1 MRFIT
6 KDSDYA
12 VRALVCI
19 AKSRDFVSAREISA
33 KTKIPLPF
41 LRRIL
46 RKLAEENIIE
56 SREGVSGGVRL
67 KQNPH
72 LIQLEKI
79 VHIFQGDI
87 KISDCLFRNK
97 ACPNRKT
104 CTLRNK
110 LKNIEKEIKK
120 EFKKITIASLINND
134 YGGKNG

>member
-56 SREGVSGGVRL
+56 SKEGVSGGVRL